1 MKLFLHSIS
10 QCLNELSLFFTGGVM
25 ARVSGYHPCVWF
37 DVHGWTEG
45 DVYEFVQLIKADE
58 HFYESCS
65 FTERYPSYFHFNYP
79 RRLLCVRYHLGRW
92 TKTRAERYSRV
103 TLSSGD
109 RGVTVYEVVP
119 KLLFLFENPGVSLH
133 SWVDLKLDGSVF
145 HWTPGSLQP
154 VEDPTLDYRWGVIRL
169 GTDGN
174 VVIVRDTGYSAEFSA
189 MAIRKGDLGRWIA
202 SSGLDTLIS
211 YDDVVPSTFVE
222 LHERGVNFSSYG
234 KDNSYQDRTG
244 ATRLQVTGRNCLDL
258 RRNQVMKAFVSPKLE
273 GFFLRD
279 VVDHESFHP
288 QPAEHPTTLR
298 EEAECIYRVV
308 LHSRQLEQG
317 AAISRIAHVNLDV
330 TFHSGQQARIF
341 NIMQES
347 AFHNNFV
354 IDRTALRI
362 PLAVSSTYDDF
373 PDPDISF
380 IREGHLADEKER
392 KNKRQKAESAAKKQ
406 YTGGFV
412 HDPVPGYYP
421 EGVWINDFE
430 SLYPNIIIAH
440 RLCYA
445 SIVQASVATV
455 ARSLGLTEKD
465 RLTLDELK
473 QLGLEIKYV
482 TINEHRSVGIVQSFR
497 GVPQVTFADKAIAKL
512 LALRKKTK
520 ALMKTAATPAIR
532 DNLDS
537 QQLAMKAS
545 ANAGYGFWGAPDD
558 KQIFNYLSLAAVVCS
573 IGRFLNKTCAKYVH
587 EHYGAKIVYGDSVMG
602 TTALLL
608 RRHGR
613 ITVRSI
619 ENMWAES
626 GGAESANSE
635 KQYLDCE
642 GWESWTERGWT
653 RVSRIMRHRTE
664 KQIVRVVTH
673 TGCVDVTED
682 HSLVRADGTEVT
694 PGSLCLGDQ
703 LLHSFP
709 TEWPEAPCAVTVEE
723 AEVMGFFMG
732 DGSCGVYHYEA
743 GDKHS
748 WALNSNN
755 TSIMTH
761 LRELCLKSYPQFQD
775 FVIMDTLASSG
786 VYKLSPRGGNYGAVR
801 DLTTLYASSLYDRS
815 RNKVVPD
822 CILSAP
828 TAIRAAFWKGYYMA
842 DGDTNSLARC
852 DAKHEV
858 SALSLYTLMTSLGL
872 CCSVNTRSDKPDV
885 YRVTGTAG
893 KQRRDPLAIKKLTP
907 LGPCNGFV
915 YDLTTENHHFHAGVG
930 QLIVHNTDSIMFT
943 APGLEWVVANRICDE
958 MTALFPK
965 PIKIVVEGVL
975 DNALFIRASDKTGTL
990 YSGGVQKSYIGLLRT
1005 GPEDDPRIKMQGV
1018 TGKRRD
1024 RCPAVRNLAATIYE
1038 HIVHGRTELVLPE
1051 VYRVLEAFALH
1062 TVPLDALTVT
1072 CQLAEE
1078 YANEGLQVPRLAQRI
1093 GERTGHPVTPGSR
1106 VPFVFVKNKD
1116 RIEDPKYI
1124 VEYNSR
1130 APPEKRIRVDWSYYI
1145 DTQLTGVV
1153 IPMLQEFRESLTRFL
1168 ADYPIYS
1175 LRARGER
1182 VALPSL

>member
-109 RGVTVYEVVP
+109 RGVTVYEVAP

-169 GTDGN
+169 GADGN

-537 QQLAMKAS
+537 QQQAMKAS

-587 EHYGAKIVYGDSVMG
+587 EHYGAKIVYGDSVVG

-619 ENMWAES
+619 ENLWAES
-626 GGAESANSE
+626 GLPDESTE
-635 KQYLDCE
+635 KQYLDLE

-682 HSLVRADGTEVT
+682 HSLVRADGTEVA

-709 TEWPEAPCAVTVEE
+709 TEWPEAPCAVSVEE
-723 AEVMGFFMG
+723 AEALGR
-732 DGSCGVYHYEA
+732 A
-743 GDKHS
+743 G
-748 WALNSNN
+748 
-755 TSIMTH
+755 
-761 LRELCLKSYPQFQD
+761 EL
-775 FVIMDTLASSG
+775 T
-786 VYKLSPRGGNYGAVR
+786 
-801 DLTTLYASSLYDRS
+801 DR
-815 RNKVVPD
+815 
-822 CILSAP
+822 IFSAP
-828 TAIRAAFWKGYYMA
+828 TDARRAFLNAWHRET
-842 DGDTNSLARC
+842 DDQ
-852 DAKHEV
+852 V
-858 SALSLYTLMTSLGL
+858 SALFLYAVCASLGAPEIGGAL
-872 CCSVNTRSDKPDV
+872 MS
-885 YRVTGTAG
+885 
-893 KQRRDPLAIKKLTP
+893 LTP

-1005 GPEDDPRIKMQGV
+1005 GPEDDPHIKMQGV

-1062 TVPLDALTVT
+1062 TVPLEALTVT

-1124 VEYNSR
+1124 VEYNSH